1 MSDSSYTYPSPPAVP
16 DAAPQFQHDVRRSAT
31 FWGLMLIVLGTA
43 FLAAQFVPTVSWW
56 MLWPLVVIVSGVAHA
71 VSTGRDDTRT
81 MSRVFEGLGTV
92 LVGAVLLGNTTG
104 YVAWTVWLTF
114 ISLWPV
120 LLIALGISII
130 GRGLGM
136 PWLRIAS
143 RLLVWSTLAA
153 AVYVSLTGVS
163 MGLIN
168 REPRVLSIPGVGANG
183 TTVNISIEPEPDHG
197 IPAIRTW

>member
-1 MSDSSYTYPSPPAVP
+1 MTDTSYTYPSPPP
-16 DAAPQFQHDVRRSAT
+16 IPPAAAQFQHHARRVAT

-43 FLAAQFVPTVSWW
+43 FLAAQFVPSVSWW

-71 VSTGRDDTRT
+71 VSPGSDDTWT
-81 MSRVFEGLGTV
+81 ISRAFEGLGTV

-114 ISLWPV
+114 INLWPV
-120 LLIALGISII
+120 LLIALGVSII

-136 PWLRIAS
+136 PWLRVVS
-143 RLLVWSTLAA
+143 RLLVWSMLAA

-168 REPRVLSIPGVGANG
+168 REATFLSIPGVGANG
-183 TTVNISIEPEPDHG
+183 TTVNISIEPGPDYG
-197 IPAIRTW
+197 IPSIRTW